1 MTDDSRPDPTGS
13 HPPRV
18 DVPLGDTPRIVYEGR
33 YQRMVVR
40 GTWEY
45 SERTHPGGLAAIVIA
60 VTPEDK
66 VLFVEQFR
74 IPLQART
81 IEMPAGLVGD
91 VDSGESIEQSA
102 IRELEE
108 ETGWTAEH
116 AQVLMIGPTSSGAS
130 SEKIAFVRA
139 TGLRKVG
146 PGGGDPSEDIT
157 VHEVPRAGAAA
168 WLAGKLGQGYELDA
182 KLWAGLWM
190 IDHNLDG
197 SPRAP

>member
-1 MTDDSRPDPTGS
+1 MAD
-13 HPPRV
+13 HPHSE
-18 DVPLGDTPRIVYEGR
+18 TPHVVYEGR

-45 SERTHPGGLAAIVIA
+45 SERTHPGGLAAIIIA

-91 VDSGESIEQSA
+91 EHDDDTLEQA
-102 IRELEE
+102 ARRELIE
-108 ETGWTAEH
+108 ETGWDTRDAR
-116 AQVLMIGPTSSGAS
+116 VLLIGPTTSGMS
-130 SEKIAFVRA
+130 NERIAFVRA
-139 TGLRKVG
+139 RDLVKVG
-146 PGGGDPSEDIT
+146 EGGGTPDEGIT
-157 VHEVPRAGAAA
+157 VHAVPRNEAPR
-168 WLAGKLGQGYELDA
+168 WLMQKYAEGYELDL

-190 IDHNLDG
+190 IDHNPDG
-197 SPRAP
+197 SPSS

>member
-1 MTDDSRPDPTGS
+1 MGHNLKQT
-13 HPPRV
+13 
-18 DVPLGDTPRIVYEGR
+18 LYEGDWLR
-33 YQRMVVR
+33 LVKI
-40 GTWEY
+40 GHWE
-45 SERTHPGGLAAIVIA
+45 SCERTHGQGMAVIVIA
-60 VTPEDK
+60 VTPDDE

-74 IPLQART
+74 VPLQAPT

-91 VDSGESIEQSA
+91 IHADESIEVSA

-108 ETGWTAEH
+108 ETGWTAARAE
-116 AQVLMIGPTSSGAS
+116 VLMIGPTSSGSS

-146 PGGGDPSEDIT
+146 EGGGDGDEDIT
-157 VHEVPRAGAAA
+157 VHAIPRARAAA
-168 WLAGKLGQGYELDA
+168 WLAQKIGEGYELDA

-197 SPRAP
+197 TPRA